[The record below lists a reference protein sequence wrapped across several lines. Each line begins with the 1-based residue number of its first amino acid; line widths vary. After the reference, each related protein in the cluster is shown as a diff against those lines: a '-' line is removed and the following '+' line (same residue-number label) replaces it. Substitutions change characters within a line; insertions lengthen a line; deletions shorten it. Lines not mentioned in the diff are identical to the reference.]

1 MKVSA
6 DQLDDTRNI
15 RGIHPGVFGIFHQ
28 VDHPSETH
36 LIHHG
41 PYRILNLHG
50 KCLIV
55 GFQRLIGV

>member
-28 VDHPSETH
+28 VDHLSETH

-50 KCLIV
+50 KRLII